1 MYIVIELQTTNG
13 TTGNFVFSFADLA
26 DAYAKYYS
34 ILSSA
39 AKSSVELHTVLILTA
54 DGSIVRSE
62 RFDRREQ
69 TGEI

>member
-13 TTGNFVFSFADLA
+13 TTGNFVFAFADLA

-69 TGEI
+69 SGEI